1 MKHPFIDAYKFNM
14 KQHQCFFSFFLSFL
28 LKNITSKERAY
39 IIQNPNLTFLG
50 GKVLINEQ
58 VLKANDINKKTSVLK
73 TSS

>member
-1 MKHPFIDAYKFNM
+1 MLINLYETTSI
-14 KQHQCFFSFFLSFL
+14 FFSFFLSFL
-28 LKNITSKERAY
+28 LKNITSKERSY

-58 VLKANDINKKTSVLK
+58 VLKANDINKKTSVLM